1 MNERY
6 LQQALSAISVRRN
19 NAQTIQQQHLAEIA
33 QTVPEIMEINQQLSH
48 QSRLNPDYPFRR
60 KCCRTH
66 PTPCPAESAGTSHDS
81 ETARAAW
88 VSAELLRYCLP
99 VPRLQRYRLCKW
111 NILPLP
117 IKTCRKTCHKRTE
130 QVSSSATLSV

>member
-19 NAQTIQQQHLAEIA
+19 NTATAPCRNRTNCSGNHG
-33 QTVPEIMEINQQLSH
+33 NQPAAVSH

-60 KCCRTH
+60 KCCRTN

-81 ETARAAW
+81 ETARTAR

-99 VPRLQRYRLCKW
+99 VPRLQRYRLCKR

-117 IKTCRKTCHKRTE
+117 IKTRRKTCHKRTE
-130 QVSSSATLSV
+130 QVSSSAALSI